1 MKDESGGI
9 MPCEQPRSVRVS
21 RRQLTLFAVLLASCG
36 TIWQAALPRVSAQE
50 PVSAAAATLPISGE
64 AVLSLTVFDDAMRRY
79 IAENNLPGGSLAIVK
94 EGKLVYARG
103 FGYADRDTKRPFL
116 PTTPSR
122 LASISKTFTAAAIM
136 TLVQDGK
143 LDLDAKVVPLLGLTP
158 FVKSGSE
165 PDPRLGNITVRHL
178 LHHTGGWDR
187 AKTPESVYRFREIAA
202 DMGVQSP
209 PDKTSVVRWTLGRPL
224 DFDPGA
230 RYAYSNVGFFLLG
243 RVIEKVSGKPYEE
256 YVRERILTPMEL
268 TNVRQGGS
276 RLKDLLP
283 EETRYYST
291 RGKAISAFA
300 EDGDT
305 RVDAPYSMDRRIA
318 DSQGGWIASAVD
330 LARYAAFLDGP
341 RVSSVL
347 TDRTRAFLYERPA
360 PPVSIGADGK
370 PAPGYYACGWS
381 VRESPNGGKPTY
393 SHNGGLPG
401 TATNLVRRGDGIT
414 WITIVNGDSAKE
426 SPTKTVEE
434 ALKQVREWPTRS
446 LWQEDKK

>member
-1 MKDESGGI
+1 MI
-9 MPCEQPRSVRVS
+9 RQLPRRIGVS
-21 RRQLTLFAVLLASCG
+21 RSRFALFAAFLAVSG
-36 TIWQAALPRVSAQE
+36 TVWQAAIPRVSAQE
-50 PVSAAAATLPISGE
+50 PAPAIATTLPISGV
-64 AVLSLTVFDDAMRRY
+64 AVPSLTVFDDAMQRY
-79 IAENNLPGGSLAIVK
+79 IAENNLPGGALAIVK
-94 EGKLVYARG
+94 DGRLVYARG

-136 TLVQDGK
+136 TLVQDDK

-158 FVKSGSE
+158 FVKPGSE
-165 PDPRLGNITVRHL
+165 PDPRMANITVRHL

-187 AKTPESVYRFREIAA
+187 AKTRESVYRYREIAA
-202 DMGVQSP
+202 DMGVKSP
-209 PDKTSVVRWTLGRPL
+209 PDKTAVVRWTLGRPL
-224 DFDPGA
+224 DFDPGTK
-230 RYAYSNVGFFLLG
+230 YAYSNVGFFLLG
-243 RVIEKVSGKPYEE
+243 RIIEKVSGKPYEE
-256 YVRERILTPMEL
+256 YVRERILTPIEL
-268 TNVRQGGS
+268 TGVRQGGS

-283 EETRYYST
+283 EEARYYST
-291 RGKAISAFA
+291 RAKAVSAFA

-305 RVDAPYSMDRRIA
+305 RVDAPYSMDRTIA

-341 RVSSVL
+341 RASSVL

-360 PPVSIGADGK
+360 PPVSIGANGK
-370 PAPGYYACGWS
+370 PTPGYYACGWS

-414 WITIVNGDSAKE
+414 WITIVNGDGAKE
-426 SPTKTVEE
+426 SPTKAVEE
-434 ALKQVREWPTRS
+434 ALKHVREWPAGS
-446 LWQEDKK
+446 LFSQYQ

>member
-1 MKDESGGI
+1 MIRQNTLSTH
-9 MPCEQPRSVRVS
+9 VS
-21 RRQLTLFAVLLASCG
+21 RRQFAIGAAFLLTGGAV
-36 TIWQAALPRVSAQE
+36 WQAAVPRAAAQE
-50 PVSAAAATLPISGE
+50 PTPAVAATLPISGE
-64 AVLSLTVFDDAMRRY
+64 AVPSLTVFDDAMRRY
-79 IAENNLPGGSLAIVK
+79 ITENNLPGGSLAIVK
-94 EGKLVYARG
+94 DGRLVYARG
-103 FGYADRDTKRPFL
+103 FGYADRDTKRAFL

-122 LASISKTFTAAAIM
+122 LASISKTFTAAAVM
-136 TLVQDGK
+136 TLVQEGK

-158 FVKSGSE
+158 FVKTGSE
-165 PDPRLGNITVRHL
+165 PDPRMANITVRHL

-187 AKTPESVYRFREIAA
+187 AKTPESVYRYREIAA
-202 DMGVQSP
+202 DMGIQSP
-209 PDKTSVVRWTLGRPL
+209 PDKTSVVRWTLGRTL
-224 DFDPGA
+224 DFDPGTK
-230 RYAYSNVGFFLLG
+230 YAYSNVGFFLLG
-243 RVIEKVSGKPYEE
+243 RIIEKVSGKPYEE
-256 YVRERILTPMEL
+256 YVRERILTPMEI
-268 TNVRQGGS
+268 TGMRQGAS

-291 RGKAISAFA
+291 RAKAVSAFA

-347 TDRTRAFLYERPA
+347 NAKTLTFLYERPA
-360 PPVSIGADGK
+360 PPVSVGADSK
-370 PAPGYYACGWS
+370 PTPGYYACGWS

-414 WITIVNGDSAKE
+414 WITILNGDGAKE
-426 SPTKTVEE
+426 SVNKSVED
-434 ALKQVREWPTRS
+434 ALKQVREWPTRD
-446 LWQEDKK
+446 QFTQYR